1 MSEKLQPEVKKS
13 VALTTADGKK
23 LKSRTYS
30 YKNGDRYQGTCFEG
44 RRNGYGVYNYKN
56 GDKYDGEWADD
67 MRDGY
72 GVYTYASGALYEPVL
87 RRMRTESA
95 ITANGKTINATA
107 SA

>member
-1 MSEKLQPEVKKS
+1 MPREKIMSEKLQPEVKKS
-13 VALTTADGKK
+13 VALITADGKK

-72 GVYTYASGALYEPVL
+72 DGYT
-87 RRMRTESA
+87 
-95 ITANGKTINATA
+95 
-107 SA
+107 